1 MLTAKASKSILKGI
15 SSLTVFHAALDSGCT
30 GSCTG
35 YLDRLINLRPCKEVY
50 SQANGRLSYCH
61 WKGDMPVYVKT
72 GTNTTVSMTI
82 SNVRY
87 VPDFKYTLLS
97 VKQLL
102 TNCTCT
108 VVWLS

>member
-1 MLTAKASKSILKGI
+1 MHTAFLRQQLSASESAGQTAVLTAMPTAKASKPILNCFPR
-15 SSLTVFHAALDSGCT
+15 SSRLCCT

-82 SNVRY
+82 SNVRH
-87 VPDFKYTLLS
+87 TS
-97 VKQLL
+97 RGRR
-102 TNCTCT
+102 
-108 VVWLS
+108 